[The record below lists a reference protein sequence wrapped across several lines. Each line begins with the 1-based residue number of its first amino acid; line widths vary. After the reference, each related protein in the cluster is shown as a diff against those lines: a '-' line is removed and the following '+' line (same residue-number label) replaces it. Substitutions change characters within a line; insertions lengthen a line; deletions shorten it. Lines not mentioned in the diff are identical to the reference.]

1 MIVAD
6 TNLIAALLLPSA
18 LNGEAGR
25 IFETD
30 PAWVFPVLW
39 RSEWSAVLLKL
50 LRAPPQASIPTRQP
64 HLDQ

>member
-1 MIVAD
+1 MHLTGRA
-6 TNLIAALLLPSA
+6 S
-18 LNGEAGR
+18 GEA
-25 IFETD
+25 
-30 PAWVFPVLW
+30 FPVLW